1 MKKCAIF
8 CLLLLVLSGCS
19 AVPDEMEAG
28 LQLRSRL
35 LQASECTFSASI
47 TADYGDQLH
56 TFSMNCNAD
65 AKGNLRFT
73 ITDPQ
78 TISGISGSLSGD
90 GGQLVFEDT
99 ALHFP
104 LLAEQQ
110 LSPISAPWI
119 LMKTLRSGYLTSG
132 STENGCVRLSVD
144 DSYEEDPLRLD
155 ILLDENRLPKQA
167 DILYQGRRILSVAI
181 TNLRIL

>member
-1 MKKCAIF
+1 MKKCIV
-8 CLLLLVLSGCS
+8 CVLLLFLGGCS
-19 AVPDEMEAG
+19 DAPEELKIGME
-28 LQLRSRL
+28 LRSKL
-35 LQASECTFSASI
+35 LQASECSFDAEV
-47 TADYGDQLH
+47 TADYGKQLH

-78 TISGISGSLSGD
+78 TISGISGSLSGE
-90 GGQLVFEDT
+90 GGQLFFEDT

-119 LMKTLRSGYLTSG
+119 LMKTLRSGYLKSAG
-132 STENGCVRLSVD
+132 KDADCLHLLME
-144 DSYEEDPLRLD
+144 DSYEEDALLVEVWVDASGIPIRGD
-155 ILLDENRLPKQA
+155 IFQE
-167 DILYQGRRILSVAI
+167 GRRILAVTVTDFVI
-181 TNLRIL
+181 R

>member
-1 MKKCAIF
+1 MKKCIV
-8 CLLLLVLSGCS
+8 CVLLLFLGGCS
-19 AVPDEMEAG
+19 DAPEELEIGME
-28 LQLRSRL
+28 LRSKL
-35 LQASECTFSASI
+35 LQASECSFDAEV
-47 TADYGDQLH
+47 TADYGKQLH

-78 TISGISGSLSGD
+78 TISGISGSLSGE

-167 DILYQGRRILSVAI
+167 DILYQGRRILSVAL